1 MKTLLL
7 TLVVVTIVCLDLGES
22 VICYLGYNYAQTCPP
37 GENVCFTKTW
47 CDARCGLLGKRVEM
61 GCAATCPKVKPGV
74 DIKCCETDKCNP
86 FPKTTPPWE
95 RPRGK
100 P

>member
-7 TLVVVTIVCLDLGES
+7 TLVVVTILCLDVGDS
-22 VICYLGYNYAQTCPP
+22 VICYLGYNYAQPCPP

-47 CDARCGLLGKRVEM
+47 CDGRCPQLGKRVEM
-61 GCAATCPKVKPGV
+61 GCAATCPKVKRGV
-74 DIKCCETDKCNP
+74 DIKCCSTDKCNP
-86 FPKTTPPWE
+86 FPLS
-95 RPRGK
+95 PRGK